1 MQPERVR
8 ISGGVIEVHPAEY
21 VTVTRQPDG
30 GTSYSEPQHVAANV
44 RVFLDGEDGFFAFQL
59 SPTGA
64 VLLTQAVQ
72 RNCPDAIPA
81 SRSSARPSTPL

>member
-8 ISGGVIEVHPAEY
+8 ISGGVIEVHPSDY

-30 GTSYSEPQHVAANV
+30 GTSHGDPQHVAANV
-44 RVFLDGEDGFFAFQL
+44 RVYLDGEDGFFAFSL

-64 VLLTQAVQ
+64 ALLTQAVV
-72 RNCPDAIPA
+72 RACPDAI
-81 SRSSARPSTPL
+81 

>member
-30 GTSYSEPQHVAANV
+30 KTSYGQPQHAAANV
-44 RVFLDGEDGFFAFQL
+44 RVYLDGEDGFFAFSL

-64 VLLTQAVQ
+64 VLLAQAVT
-72 RNCPDAIPA
+72 RACPNAV
-81 SRSSARPSTPL
+81 